1 MTDETTPQPEV
12 ASEQAPSDKKRNVTL
27 NIPEV
32 VNLACNV
39 LHGGFI
45 AKGDEHGKKL
55 FKQLKEQESMPAG
68 TMTVAEK
75 LTLQLSVGLDRK
87 EFRGQFGFPI
97 FKATLQAMLKNIGK
111 AINARQDLN
120 FLTSDTG
127 NILIHKP
134 GVIEKDGEFNV
145 LVLVLIPSK
154 NGEMT
159 LCLTYLDPDQY
170 DALRKAKENNDTS
183 SK

>member
-1 MTDETTPQPEV
+1 MTETTTQQPQA
-12 ASEQAPSDKKRNVTL
+12 ASGEKPNITL

-55 FKQLKEQESMPAG
+55 FKQLKEQETMPAG

-75 LTLQLSVGLDRK
+75 LSIQLSVGLDRK
-87 EFRGQFGFPI
+87 EFRGQFGFPV
-97 FKATLQAMLKNIGK
+97 FKATLQAMLQNIGK

-145 LVLVLIPSK
+145 LVLVLIPK
-154 NGEMT
+154 PNNEMK

-170 DALRKAKENNDTS
+170 ETLRKAKEATEPS

>member
-1 MTDETTPQPEV
+1 MTEEATQQPQA
-12 ASEQAPSDKKRNVTL
+12 ASGEKPNITL

-55 FKQLKEQESMPAG
+55 FKQLKEQDSMPAG

-75 LTLQLSVGLDRK
+75 LSIQLSVALDRK
-87 EFRGQFGFPI
+87 EFRGQFGFPV
-97 FKATLQAMLKNIGK
+97 FKATLQAMLQNIGK
-111 AINARQDLN
+111 TINARQDLN
-120 FLTSDTG
+120 FLTSETG

-145 LVLVLIPSK
+145 LVLVLMPKPK
-154 NGEMT
+154 NEMQ

-170 DALRKAKENNDTS
+170 ETLRNAKESKDPS

>member
-1 MTDETTPQPEV
+1 MTEETSPQPQAV
-12 ASEQAPSDKKRNVTL
+12 AGDKPNITI

-55 FKQLKEQESMPAG
+55 FKQLKDEERIPAG
-68 TMTVAEK
+68 SMTVGEK
-75 LTLQLSVGLDRK
+75 LTIQLSVALDRK
-87 EFRGQFGFPI
+87 EFRGQFGFPV
-97 FKATLQAMLKNIGK
+97 FKATLQAMLQNIGK

-120 FLTSDTG
+120 FLTSETG

-134 GVIEKDGEFNV
+134 GVVEKGGEYNV
-145 LVLVLIPSK
+145 LVLVLMPSQNK
-154 NGEMT
+154 EMK

-170 DALRKAKENNDTS
+170 EALKKAKDSKDTS
-183 SK
+183 TK